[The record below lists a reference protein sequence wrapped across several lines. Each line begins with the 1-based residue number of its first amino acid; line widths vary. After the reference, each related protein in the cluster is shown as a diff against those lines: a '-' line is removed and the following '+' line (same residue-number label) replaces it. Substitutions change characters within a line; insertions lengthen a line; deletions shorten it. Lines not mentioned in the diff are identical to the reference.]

1 MELDQEETTAWMV
14 KTTWLTAVESG
25 QVGQVEKDFVQEEMM
40 PLLERV
46 RWVNRALVLSRCKK
60 QHEV

>member
-1 MELDQEETTAWMV
+1 MNRGMVLDQEKTTAWMV

-46 RWVNRALVLSRCKK
+46 RWVNRALVL
-60 QHEV
+60 